1 MDSFR
6 NLSVRVKLYLLVLVL
21 GLGFLAFG
29 LTAHR
34 TVELLR
40 VNGPYYARIVQ
51 GKDLIAD
58 VLPPPEYLIESY
70 LLVLQ
75 LTSEDDPRVRDKLRA
90 RIGKLRAEYEQR
102 HSYWVQELAPS
113 DMKDAL
119 VVRSYEPGRRFFE
132 LYDRELGPLSTAGDL
147 GGARRLALG
156 AMKDEYE
163 SHRRAVDEVVT
174 LATAQNERV
183 ERDAASV
190 ATIERWKLVAIG
202 FAVLG
207 LAALLGMLAARQ
219 ICDPLSRAVRS
230 IEALAR
236 GDTACDADYDSEDE
250 LGAVTRACRKL
261 RAAITGV
268 AEQTNSL
275 IAAARE
281 GRLSARGETSRF
293 EGVYAELVC
302 SANSM
307 LQAVAAPIGEAAA
320 TLEMVAIG
328 DLSARMVGGY
338 QGEYQVIKSSLNT
351 ALESLTLAFDQVKA
365 TTERIEVASEQVS
378 TSGSGVAGGASQ
390 QAASLEEV
398 ASSLQRL
405 TEMTARGASSA
416 DETRKRTEMAREG
429 TERGLASMRQLS
441 RAMEGIKE
449 RADETARVV
458 KTIDEIASQTNLLA
472 LNAAV
477 EAARAGEA
485 GRGFAVVAE
494 EVRSLAL
501 RSANAARSTS
511 DMIQASVTSAE
522 AGVALNRDVENMLAD
537 IHARITEIHG
547 AMCELASSSA
557 EQSQNLLRVSGAVER
572 VSEVTQGYAGASEQF
587 SGTAGSLMNEMHL
600 LRAVVDGFQTSPRA
614 ALPAPS
620 AELSPTPATSGVMP
634 VEADLFFD
642 DVAAG

>member
-6 NLSVRVKLYLLVLVL
+6 NMSVRVKLYVLVMVF

-75 LTSEDDPRVRDKLRA
+75 LTSEDDSRVRDRLRA
-90 RIGKLRAEYEQR
+90 RIVKLREEYEQR
-102 HSYWVQELAPS
+102 HSYWVQELTPS
-113 DMKDAL
+113 DMKDTL
-119 VVRSYEPGRRFFE
+119 VVRSYEPGRRFFD
-132 LYDRELGPLSTAGDL
+132 LYDRELVPLLAAGDL
-147 GGARRLALG
+147 TAARRLALG

-163 SHRRAVDEVVT
+163 THRTAVDEVVT

-183 ERDAASV
+183 EKDAASV
-190 ATIERWKLVAIG
+190 ATIESWKLVAIG
-202 FAVLG
+202 CAVLG
-207 LAALLGMLAARQ
+207 LAALLGMLASRQ

-236 GDTACDADYDSEDE
+236 GDTACEVDYDSEDE
-250 LGAVTRACRKL
+250 VGAVTRACRKL
-261 RAAITGV
+261 RDAITGV
-268 AEQTNSL
+268 AEQTQSL
-275 IAAARE
+275 IGAARE
-281 GRLSARGETSRF
+281 GRLSARGETARF
-293 EGVYAELVC
+293 EGVYADLVC

-320 TLEMVAIG
+320 TLERVATG

-338 QGEYQVIKSSLNT
+338 RGEYQVIKNSLNT
-351 ALESLTLAFDQVKA
+351 ALESLTSAFDQVKA
-365 TTERIEVASEQVS
+365 TTERVEAASEQVS
-378 TSGSGVAGGASQ
+378 TSGSGVASGASQ

-398 ASSLQRL
+398 ATSLQRL
-405 TEMTARGASSA
+405 TEMTARGASRA

-429 TERGLASMRQLS
+429 TERGLTSMRQLS

-587 SGTAGSLMNEMHL
+587 SGTAGSLMSEMHV
-600 LRAVVDGFQTSPRA
+600 LRAVVDGFQTSQRA
-614 ALPAPS
+614 ALPAPP
-620 AELSPTPATSGVMP
+620 AELSPPPAASGVMP

-642 DVAAG
+642 DVAVG